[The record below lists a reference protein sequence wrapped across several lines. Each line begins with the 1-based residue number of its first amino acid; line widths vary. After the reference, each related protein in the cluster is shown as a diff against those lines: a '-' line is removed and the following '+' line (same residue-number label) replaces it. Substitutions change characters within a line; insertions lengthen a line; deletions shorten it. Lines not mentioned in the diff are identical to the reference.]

1 MDEPTPEQAA
11 QDELFVI
18 AASHEYLGDADT
30 SLLAMLLIGPGPP
43 GAARSPRPRR
53 DSPAEPLGVRGFL
66 HCFGITLKSMYG
78 APPVEMAGPSM

>member
-30 SLLAMLLIGPGPP
+30 SLLAMLLI
-43 GAARSPRPRR
+43 
-53 DSPAEPLGVRGFL
+53 L
-66 HCFGITLKSMYG
+66 
-78 APPVEMAGPSM
+78 PVQGE